1 MHADAGTA
9 PLMQHLR
16 TATQALHTQAES
28 QALQRDMMRGCLS
41 QELFIA
47 YLEQLLLI
55 HQPLEEALR
64 LLVTRVPALQ
74 QVVQP
79 CHYHAS
85 RLVDDLRYFG
95 SDLHDLQPVPATA
108 QFLTRLATYRTEAS
122 LAVLGVHYVLEGSK
136 NGGRFQAAKVREMYA
151 LPAQAG
157 TTYLDPYGMQQQA
170 LWGVYKEAMNGLSL
184 TLEGRATILDGANA
198 TFLAFSAMC
207 QGLMLAPI
215 AAAYA
220 EESVR

>member
-1 MHADAGTA
+1 MHADAGTT

-16 TATQALHTQAES
+16 TATQALHTHAES
-28 QALQRDMMRGCLS
+28 QALQRDMMRGCLP
-41 QELFIA
+41 QELLIA

-79 CHYHAS
+79 WHYHTS
-85 RLVDDLRYFG
+85 RLVGDLRYFE
-95 SDLHDLQPVPATA
+95 SDLHALQPVPATA
-108 QFLTRLATYRTEAS
+108 EFLTRLATYRTEAS

-136 NGGRFQAAKVREMYA
+136 NGGRFQAAKVREMYE
-151 LPAQAG
+151 LKSQDG
-157 TTYLDPYGMQQQA
+157 TTYLDPYGMQQPA
-170 LWGVYKEAMNGLSL
+170 LWGAYKEAMNGLSL
-184 TLEGRATILDGANA
+184 TLEARATILEGANA
-198 TFLAFSAMC
+198 TFLAFSGMC
-207 QGLMLAPI
+207 QDLMLAPL
-215 AAAYA
+215 AVAYG